1 MELTLSGSCPLYC
14 LQKAVGGK
22 WKPYL
27 LCLLGSRTMRFNE
40 IYKLTPG
47 ITQAMLTKQLRELE
61 DSGFVFRQ
69 VYPEVPPKVE
79 YSLTETGV
87 SFLPVLK
94 VMAEW
99 SKEHLMRKT

>member
-1 MELTLSGSCPLYC
+1 
-14 LQKAVGGK
+14 
-22 WKPYL
+22 
-27 LCLLGSRTMRFNE
+27 MRFNA

-79 YSLTETGV
+79 YSLTETGT